1 VTAVASRC
9 RPDMALEMT
18 CEVGLVAEADARRNL
33 GDRLS
38 VEQPLPRRVDAAAE
52 DIRVRCDSE
61 GAAEAAD
68 EMRRAGSE
76 ELPGRGERHG
86 VEYVGF
92 E

>member
-1 VTAVASRC
+1 
-9 RPDMALEMT
+9 MALEMT
-18 CEVGLVAEADARRNL
+18 CEVGLVVKAGARRDL
-33 GDRLS
+33 GDRLP

-52 DIRVRCDSE
+52 EVRVRRDSE

-86 VEYVGF
+86 VECVGF